1 MRELLAYL
9 AGVILL
15 PALVA
20 ALIASPAMFSTLRR
34 RTAVVDGCIATALAA
49 AFLIAFI
56 HEVEPNAL
64 LRQLPVELP
73 GDDAP
78 FERWHRVALVAL
90 LVTVVSPLLALMAA
104 WRPAGRNAMAA
115 SMALVAGVLVATL
128 VEFPGTTAMTRTMTG
143 AACAGGALLLSRV
156 GAGAAL
162 CASIVTFAGV
172 GVLAALNGFPSLA
185 AIAAATA
192 LAALVIAIL
201 GWMGGRRA
209 SESGAPVVAG
219 ATSTAIGTLAG
230 TSAACAG
237 AYADRAPAWAWM
249 AIALAPPLATLL
261 FARLR
266 TASVRAG
273 TR

>member
-9 AGVILL
+9 ASVILL
-15 PALVA
+15 PATA
-20 ALIASPAMFSTLRR
+20 AAVIASPALFGGLRR
-34 RTAVVDGCIATALAA
+34 RAAGVDGCMATALAL

-90 LVTVVSPLLALMAA
+90 LVAMASPVLALAAARRPAARGAMAA
-104 WRPAGRNAMAA
+104 WMAVA
-115 SMALVAGVLVATL
+115 AGVLVAML
-128 VEFPGTTAMTRTMTG
+128 VDFPGTTGMTRVMTG
-143 AACAGGALLLSRV
+143 ATCAACAFMLSRV
-156 GAGAAL
+156 GGVAAL
-162 CASIVTFAGV
+162 CASMLTFIGV
-172 GVLAALNGFPSLA
+172 AVFAALNAFPSMA
-185 AIAAATA
+185 AISTATA
-192 LAALVIAIL
+192 LAGLVLAVL

-209 SESGAPVVAG
+209 DESRTLAAAG

-230 TSAACAG
+230 TSAACVG

-249 AIALAPPLATLL
+249 VIAPAAPLAALL
-261 FARLR
+261 LARLR
-266 TASVRAG
+266 DAANRTG
-273 TR
+273 TT

>member
-9 AGVILL
+9 ASVILL
-15 PALVA
+15 PATAA
-20 ALIASPAMFSTLRR
+20 ALIASPALFGGLRR
-34 RTAVVDGCIATALAA
+34 RAAVVDGCIATALAL

-90 LVTVVSPLLALMAA
+90 LVALLSPVMAMAAA
-104 WRPAGRNAMAA
+104 WRPAARNAMAA
-115 SMALVAGVLVATL
+115 WMALVAGVLVALL
-128 VEFPGTTAMTRTMTG
+128 VEFPGASGTSRTMLG
-143 AACAGGALLLSRV
+143 AACAGSAFMLSRV
-156 GAGAAL
+156 GGVAAL
-162 CASIVTFAGV
+162 CVCMVTFIGV
-172 GVLAALNGFPSLA
+172 AVFAALNAFPSMA
-185 AIAAATA
+185 AISGATA
-192 LAALVIAIL
+192 LASLALAVL

-209 SESGAPVVAG
+209 EESRTLVVAG

-230 TSAACAG
+230 TSAACVG

-249 AIALAPPLATLL
+249 AIALAAPMAALL

-266 TASVRAG
+266 TASGRTG
-273 TR
+273 TT

>member
-9 AGVILL
+9 ASVILL
-15 PALVA
+15 PAVAA
-20 ALIASPAMFSTLRR
+20 ALIASPAMFGGLRR
-34 RTAVVDGCIATALAA
+34 RAAVVDACIAVGLAA

-90 LVTVVSPLLALMAA
+90 LLALVSPILALAAA
-104 WRPAGRNAMAA
+104 WRPTARSAEAA
-115 SMALVAGVLVATL
+115 WMALVAGVLVAML
-128 VEFPGTTAMTRTMTG
+128 VEFPGATGMTRVMTG
-143 AACAGGALLLSRV
+143 ATCAVGAFMLSRV
-156 GAGAAL
+156 GGVAAL
-162 CASIVTFAGV
+162 CASMVTFAGLA
-172 GVLAALNGFPSLA
+172 VLAALNAFPSLA
-185 AIAAATA
+185 AISAATA
-192 LAALVIAIL
+192 LASMVLAVL

-209 SESGAPVVAG
+209 DESRALVVAG
-219 ATSTAIGTLAG
+219 AASTVMGTLAG
-230 TSAACAG
+230 MAAACIG

-249 AIALAPPLATLL
+249 VIALVAPVAALL

-266 TASVRAG
+266 NASRRTG
-273 TR
+273 TT